1 MKRFIIA
8 VALFIAGLS
17 AQGQSAFF
25 VDVLKEGHEVDT
37 IMGSQIILQW
47 SSEDDCFHLTEMVDT
62 TNEKIYILTDENWV
76 EYGFA
81 VNWKWLVCEYWNDE
95 EYCNNLIIE

>member
-17 AQGQSAFF
+17 AQGQAFF
-25 VDVLKEGHEVDT
+25 VDVLKEGHRVDT
-37 IMGSQIILQW
+37 IMGSQIILKW

-62 TNEKIYILTDENWV
+62 TNEKIYILTDADWV

-81 VNWKWLVCEYWNDE
+81 VNWKWLVCEYLEDE
-95 EYCNNLIIE
+95 KYCKDLIIE